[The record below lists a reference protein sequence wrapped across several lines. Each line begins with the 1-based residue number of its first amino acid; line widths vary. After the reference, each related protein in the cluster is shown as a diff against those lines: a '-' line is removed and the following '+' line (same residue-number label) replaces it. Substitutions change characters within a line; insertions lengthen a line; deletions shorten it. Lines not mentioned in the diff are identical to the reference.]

1 MEVQFMYN
9 YSDARVINKV
19 LATDGDGVG
28 VFEGQARDAIN
39 IMAPTIVFDTNA
51 VLRYNYAYI
60 PELQRYYSVNSI
72 TATYDNLY
80 AVSFE
85 VDVLMSFRNHI
96 LQLPVIVDKQS
107 MPENGDEYIDDSSLI
122 ADNVMFTTVYNYPN
136 GFNDTPEFIL
146 ITAG

>member
-39 IMAPTIVFDTNA
+39 IMAPTIVFDTDA
-51 VLRYNYAYI
+51 ILRYNYAYI

-96 LQLPVIVDKQS
+96 LQLDVIVDKQS

>member
-1 MEVQFMYN
+1 M
-9 YSDARVINKV
+9 D
-19 LATDGDGVG
+19 
-28 VFEGQARDAIN
+28 
-39 IMAPTIVFDTNA
+39 
-51 VLRYNYAYI
+51 
-60 PELQRYYSVNSI
+60 SI

-80 AVSFE
+80 AVHFN

-96 LQLPVIVDKQS
+96 LQLAVIVDKQS

-122 ADNVMFTTVYNYPN
+122 ADNVMFTSVYNFPV

>member
-19 LATDGDGVG
+19 LATDGDGIG

-51 VLRYNYAYI
+51 ILRYNYAYI